1 MRNSLLI
8 VCPSMGGH
16 GEAVTTWEDTRS
28 KPWPIVI
35 DAVTT
40 GEKAGFLTKCDEA
53 WQQNKE
59 RSGAINDATVI
70 GYLHSDLF
78 ILEHGWDE
86 RVLAEF
92 DDPAVAVVGFVG
104 ARRLGTDDLG
114 KVPYDL
120 RQLARGEVIS
130 NLSDWEVHG
139 ENERGSCAVGVVDSC
154 AVFVRRAFLERLGG
168 WPVARY
174 PNNAHCSDL
183 WVCCAAHRD
192 GFSVNMVGVACTHRS
207 GGKGEVGSKWLEE
220 HGGDSAHHRA
230 AHRLL
235 YEEFAGIL
243 PIRVA

>member
-1 MRNSLLI
+1 MLF
-8 VCPSMGGH
+8 CPSMGGH
-16 GEAVTTWEDTRS
+16 EAAVTSWQDTMT
-28 KPWPIVI
+28 KPWTVVV
-35 DAVTT
+35 DDRVS
-40 GEKAGFLTKCDEA
+40 GEEAGFLTKCNAALDDT
-53 WQQNKE
+53 N
-59 RSGAINDATVI
+59 ATVVGFI
-70 GYLHSDLF
+70 HSDFF

-92 DDPAVAVVGFVG
+92 EDEQVAVIGFVG
-104 ARRLGTDDLG
+104 AKRLGTNDLG

-139 ENERGSCAVGVVDSC
+139 ENETGSCAVAVVDSC
-154 AVFVRRAFLERLGG
+154 AVFVRRAFLGRLGG

-220 HGGDSAHHRA
+220 HGGDAAHHRA

-235 YEEFAGIL
+235 YDEFARIL